1 MTKLNASPVVLLG
14 GWGMPQ
20 RVLNPLA
27 EVLTDVGYS
36 VSCHSLSGLESDFA
50 GAWDWSTLQSH
61 LVDLLPEQPCTLIG
75 WSFGGALASGLAA
88 KYPDRVSHLITLA
101 SNPCFVARA
110 DWPGMDPE
118 VFGMFLE
125 GIEEDF
131 SATFQRFL
139 RLNCLGSDQLRALL
153 RGLTAQAKGK
163 PDKHEIYIRSLRL
176 LGDSDARS
184 FLQEIAC
191 SALHIFAK
199 RDALVPS
206 RVSSH
211 VQDRFPHHQVE
222 ALDGCHLIFWDQP
235 DYVASLIHAFLDP
248 QQP

>member
-1 MTKLNASPVVLLG
+1 MSIVNTSPIVLLG

-27 EVLTDVGYS
+27 EVLTLLGYS
-36 VSCHSLSGLESDFA
+36 VNCYSLSGLDNDFNDS
-50 GAWDWSTLQSH
+50 WDWQTLQSY
-61 LVDLLPEQPCTLIG
+61 LALLLPDQPCTLIG

-88 KYPDRVSHLITLA
+88 KYPQRVSQLITLA

-153 RGLTAQAKGK
+153 RGLSAQAKGR
-163 PDKHEIYIRSLRL
+163 PDKHEVYIRSLRL

-184 FLQEIAC
+184 FLQQVSC

-199 RDALVPS
+199 RDSLVPC

-222 ALDGCHLIFWDQP
+222 TLDGCHLIFWDKP
-235 DYVASLIHAFLDP
+235 EYVASLIHTFLNS
-248 QQP
+248 QQS